1 MSDIV
6 VIGGGAAGMMAA
18 VAAAGVDAGNNVIL
32 IEKNE
37 KLGKKVF
44 ITGKGRCNVTNACE
58 VQELFG
64 NVMEHSKFLYSAV
77 YGFDNQA
84 VMRFFESAG
93 CPLKI
98 ERGQRVFPVSDH
110 SSDIIKAL
118 EQELKRLKVQ
128 VYLNTEVKN
137 IRTMQLENISE
148 GSGADENDDE
158 NKYLNAKRRKKKSGK
173 NKNVCTMQT
182 DSVEL
187 YNKATGKR
195 TGRKADKV
203 IVATGGCSY
212 VLTGSTGDGYRFAE
226 TCGHSIVP
234 PVPSLVQFSVRE
246 SWCHELQGLSLR
258 NVQIYVEVDG
268 KQIYSDFGEM
278 LFTHYGVSGPLIL
291 SASSHYVHKVSSGQD
306 MGKEAKLFIDLKP
319 ALTIEQLDKRILRE
333 FDDNKNK
340 QFKNVIGS
348 LFPAK
353 LVPVMPM
360 LSGIE
365 PDRKVNEITR
375 EERGCFVRTIKQME
389 LTITGLRGFDE
400 AVITKGGVATNE
412 ISPSTMESR
421 LVKGLYFAG
430 EVMDVDALTGGFN
443 LQIAWSTGYLAGLSA
458 AASHE

>member
-158 NKYLNAKRRKKKSGK
+158 NKYLNAKRRKKKI
-173 NKNVCTMQT
+173 
-182 DSVEL
+182 
-187 YNKATGKR
+187 
-195 TGRKADKV
+195 RK
-203 IVATGGCSY
+203 
-212 VLTGSTGDGYRFAE
+212 E
-226 TCGHSIVP
+226 
-234 PVPSLVQFSVRE
+234 
-246 SWCHELQGLSLR
+246 
-258 NVQIYVEVDG
+258 
-268 KQIYSDFGEM
+268 
-278 LFTHYGVSGPLIL
+278 
-291 SASSHYVHKVSSGQD
+291 
-306 MGKEAKLFIDLKP
+306 
-319 ALTIEQLDKRILRE
+319 
-333 FDDNKNK
+333 
-340 QFKNVIGS
+340 
-348 LFPAK
+348 
-353 LVPVMPM
+353 
-360 LSGIE
+360 
-365 PDRKVNEITR
+365 
-375 EERGCFVRTIKQME
+375 
-389 LTITGLRGFDE
+389 
-400 AVITKGGVATNE
+400 
-412 ISPSTMESR
+412 
-421 LVKGLYFAG
+421 
-430 EVMDVDALTGGFN
+430 
-443 LQIAWSTGYLAGLSA
+443 
-458 AASHE
+458 